1 VARDQCDKT
10 IACSMLYKY
19 LRMIKPASFYS
30 KGHSVSQTESEGA
43 SPPNIVFILADD
55 LGWNRWSWLEW
66 RQLSRKS
73 CEDPKYR

>member
-1 VARDQCDKT
+1 
-10 IACSMLYKY
+10 MLYKY

-55 LGWNRWSWLEW
+55 LGWNDVSYHGSRVKTPNIDS
-66 RQLSRKS
+66 LSKTGTV
-73 CEDPKYR
+73 CVFL